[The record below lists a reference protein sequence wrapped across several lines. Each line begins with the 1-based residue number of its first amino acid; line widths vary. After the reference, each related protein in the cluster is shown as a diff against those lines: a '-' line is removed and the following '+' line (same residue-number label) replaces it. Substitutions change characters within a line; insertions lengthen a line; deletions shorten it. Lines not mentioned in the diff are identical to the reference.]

1 MMRTDR
7 EGVFVIGAT
16 MTKRESGRFA
26 LTLGSK
32 AALKRQQQ
40 AEERRI
46 ALQRATM
53 QEAIDLGHQGE
64 KAREYVELYCG
75 RCQIEV
81 PVN

>member
-1 MMRTDR
+1 
-7 EGVFVIGAT
+7 
-16 MTKRESGRFA
+16 MTKRENGRFA
-26 LTLGSK
+26 LTLVSK
-32 AALKRQQQ
+32 ATLKRQQQ

-46 ALQRATM
+46 ALQRATL
-53 QEAIDLGHQGE
+53 QEAICLGHQGE